1 MEMRRAMRGSILAVT
16 AAVAL
21 AFPTLSTHAQGLTSG
36 LTGRT
41 IGVHRTTLIVEDI
54 DKSVD
59 FYQRIGL
66 TKVSDAT
73 GTDSQTDGIYGAAD
87 LPLTA
92 DPKRSRAVTLKGSEA
107 NGMLLVLVSYDR
119 PPLPSARGNLVG
131 IGTGDVII
139 GIEVPDIQF
148 AYGRLNQ
155 IGTRFHRQPV
165 RFAQTGEGAIS
176 GQHMLAYDPDGH
188 MVEVIQPDRTSVKP

>member
-1 MEMRRAMRGSILAVT
+1 MAMRGWILTVISAI
-16 AAVAL
+16 AL
-21 AFPTLSTHAQGLTSG
+21 AIPAYSAYAPASAQG

-41 IGVHRTTLIVEDI
+41 ISVHRTTLIVEDI

-66 TKVSDAT
+66 TKVSDVTANA
-73 GTDSQTDGIYGAAD
+73 GEGEGVYGAAD

-92 DPKRSRAVTLKGSEA
+92 DPRNSRVVTLKGSESNA
-107 NGMLLVLVSYDR
+107 SLLVLLWYDR

-131 IGTGDVII
+131 LGIGDVII
-139 GIEVPDIQF
+139 GVEVPDIQL

-176 GQHMLAYDPDGH
+176 GQHMMAYDPDGH
-188 MVEVIQPDRTSVKP
+188 MVEVIQPDRTAAKP

>member
-1 MEMRRAMRGSILAVT
+1 MDIMAMRGWILTLISAI
-16 AAVAL
+16 AL
-21 AFPTLSTHAQGLTSG
+21 AIPAFAHAQA
-36 LTGRT
+36 LTGRG
-41 IGVHRTTLIVEDI
+41 ISVHRTTLIVEDI
-54 DKSVD
+54 DKSID

-66 TKVSDAT
+66 TKISDVTSAA
-73 GTDSQTDGIYGAAD
+73 GEGDGVYGAVD

-92 DPKRSRAVTLKGSEA
+92 DPRNSRVVTLKGSDNA
-107 NGMLLVLVSYDR
+107 ASLLVLVWYDR
-119 PPLPSARGNLVG
+119 PRLPSARGNLMG

-165 RFAQTGEGAIS
+165 RFTQTGEGAIS
-176 GQHMLAYDPDGH
+176 GQHLLAYDPDGH
-188 MVEVIQPDRTSVKP
+188 MVEVIQPDRTSAKP